1 MAIEVNGTSIETD
14 GDGYMVEPNDWSEEV
29 AHAIAAIDGLEMTD
43 KHMDVVRYLRDEHI
57 DNAGNEPNERT
68 IMKDMKNLWGKKPS
82 SKDMYNLFPG
92 TPSKQG
98 RKIAGL
104 PKSTRKGGY

>member
-1 MAIEVNGTSIETD
+1 MSIEVKGKTIETD
-14 GDGYMVEPNDWSEEV
+14 ADGYMIELNDWNEDV
-29 AHAIAAIDGLEMTD
+29 ALAIASIDELEMGEQ
-43 KHMDVVRYLRDEHI
+43 HMDVVRYLRSEHI
-57 DNAGNEPNERT
+57 ENAGNEPNERT
-68 IMKDMKNLWGKKPS
+68 IMKDMGKIWGKKPS
-82 SKDMYNLFPG
+82 SKEMYNLFPG

>member
-1 MAIEVNGTSIETD
+1 MSIEVNGKTIETD
-14 GDGYMVEPNDWSEEV
+14 ADGYLLETGDWNEDV
-29 AHAIAAIDGLEMTD
+29 AMAIAAIEEVEMTD
-43 KHMDVVRYLRDEHI
+43 QHRDVVQYLRSEHV

-68 IMKDMKNLWGKKPS
+68 IMKDLGKVWGKKPS
-82 SKDMYNLFPG
+82 SKEMYNLFPG

>member
-1 MAIEVNGTSIETD
+1 MAIEVNGNVIDTD
-14 GDGYMVEPNDWSEEV
+14 DDGYLVEINDWSEEV
-29 AHAIAAIDGLEMTD
+29 AHAIAAADNLALTD
-43 KHMDVVRYLRDEHI
+43 PHMEVIHYLRAEHVE
-57 DNAGNEPNERT
+57 NAGNEPNERT
-68 IMKDMKNLWGKKPS
+68 IMKDMGKVWGKKPS

>member
-1 MAIEVNGTSIETD
+1 MAIEISGKTIETTEE
-14 GDGYMVEPNDWSEEV
+14 GYLMEIGDWSEDV
-29 AHAIAAIDGLEMTD
+29 AHAIAAIDGLELSD
-43 KHMDVVRYLRDEHI
+43 KHMDVVRYLRSEHV

-68 IMKDMKNLWGKKPS
+68 IMKDMKNVWGTKPS
-82 SKDMYNLFPG
+82 SKDMYQLFPG
-92 TPSKQG
+92 APSKQG

>member
-1 MAIEVNGTSIETD
+1 MSIELNGNSLKTD
-14 GDGYMVEPNDWSEEV
+14 DSGYLLEISDWNEGV
-29 AHAIAAIDGLEMTD
+29 AQAIAGADDLAMTD
-43 KHMDVVRYLRDEHI
+43 QHWDVVRYLRTEHV

-68 IMKDMKNLWGKKPS
+68 IMKDMGKVWGKKPS
-82 SKDMYNLFPG
+82 SKDMYTLFPG

>member
-1 MAIEVNGTSIETD
+1 MTIEVNGISIATTE
-14 GDGYMVEPNDWSEEV
+14 DGYLVEITAWSEDV
-29 AHAIAAIDGLEMTD
+29 ARAIAAVDELELTEQ
-43 KHMDVVRYLRDEHI
+43 HIQVVDYLRREHI
-57 DNAGNEPNERT
+57 DNGGKEPNERT
-68 IMKDMKNLWGKKPS
+68 IMKDMGKLWGKKPS

>member
-1 MAIEVNGTSIETD
+1 MTLEVNGSSIETD
-14 GDGYMVEPNDWSEEV
+14 NDGYLVELNDWNEGV
-29 AHAIAAIDGLEMTD
+29 ALAIAKVDKLEMTD
-43 KHMDVVRYLRDEHI
+43 QHMDVVRYLRSEHI

-68 IMKDMKNLWGKKPS
+68 IMKDMKSVWGKKPT
-82 SKDMYNLFPG
+82 SKDMYTLFPG

>member
-1 MAIEVNGTSIETD
+1 MTIEVNGKTIETD
-14 GDGYMVEPNDWSEEV
+14 DEGHLADISDWSDDV
-29 AHAIAAIDGLEMTD
+29 AHAIAAIDELELTD
-43 KHMDVVRYLRDEHI
+43 QHMDVIRYLRAEHV

-68 IMKDMKNLWGKKPS
+68 IMKDMKGVWGKKPS

>member
-1 MAIEVNGTSIETD
+1 MSIEVNGKTIELD
-14 GDGYMVEPNDWSEEV
+14 ADGYMLEVGDWDDDV
-29 AHAIAAIDGLEMTD
+29 ALALAAIDELEMTE
-43 KHMDVVRYLRDEHI
+43 KHLDVISYLRSEHV
-57 DNAGNEPNERT
+57 DNASNEPNERT
-68 IMKDMKNLWGKKPS
+68 IMKELGKVWGKKPS

>member
-1 MAIEVNGTSIETD
+1 MALEVNGKTIETD
-14 GDGYMVEPNDWSEEV
+14 DDGYLVEINDWNEDV
-29 AHAIAAIDGLEMTD
+29 ALATAAVDELEMTD
-43 KHMDVVRYLRDEHI
+43 KHMDVVRYLRSEHV

-68 IMKDMKNLWGKKPS
+68 IMKDMGKVWGKKPS
-82 SKDMYNLFPG
+82 SKDMYTLFPG

>member
-1 MAIEVNGTSIETD
+1 MSIEVNGKTLETD
-14 GDGYMVEPNDWSEEV
+14 ESGYLLEVGDWDDDV
-29 AHAIAAIDGLEMTD
+29 ALAIAASDELEMTD
-43 KHMDVVRYLRDEHI
+43 QHWDVVRYLRSEHV

-68 IMKDMKNLWGKKPS
+68 IMKDLGKVWGKKPS
-82 SKDMYNLFPG
+82 SKDMYTLFPG

>member
-1 MAIEVNGTSIETD
+1 MALEVNGKTIETD
-14 GDGYMVEPNDWSEEV
+14 DSGYLTEINDWNEDV
-29 AHAIAAIDGLEMTD
+29 ALAIAATDELEMTD
-43 KHMDVVRYLRDEHI
+43 KHMEVVHYLRSEHV

-68 IMKDMKNLWGKKPS
+68 IMKDMGKIWGKKPS